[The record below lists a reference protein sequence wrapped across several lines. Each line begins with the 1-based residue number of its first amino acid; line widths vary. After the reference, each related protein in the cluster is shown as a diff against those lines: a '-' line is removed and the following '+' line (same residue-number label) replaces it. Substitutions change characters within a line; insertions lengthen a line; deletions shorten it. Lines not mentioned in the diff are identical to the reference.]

1 MKTEA
6 KKLAIKF
13 SIASLYILVIII
25 FISIPYSNAFSSMIS
40 LFALLGYV
48 SMSIAA
54 LMTPF
59 AAELYKILGKP
70 FIKTHHIFAISGLIL
85 ITLHPV
91 SLAIYT
97 ANPFV
102 FLPKFDSWIVFW
114 ELAGRP
120 ALILIYIGA
129 TAGALRNIYK
139 NSWKKFHNLLYVAL
153 FFGLIHGTLIGSS
166 FRNIFVTV
174 IFHLLFLSVMIA
186 FIYKRRQNYK
196 RRKKKK

>member
-1 MKTEA
+1 MKTET
-6 KKLAIKF
+6 KKIGIQL
-13 SIASLYILVIII
+13 STASLYILIVIL
-25 FISIPYSNAFSSMIS
+25 FIYIPYTNAFSSMIS

-59 AAELYKILGKP
+59 AAELYKIFGKS
-70 FIKTHHIFAISGLIL
+70 FIKIHHIFAISGLIL

-91 SLAIYT
+91 TLAIYT
-97 ANPFV
+97 GNPLV
-102 FLPKFDSWIVFW
+102 FLPRFDSWIVFW

-120 ALILIYIGA
+120 ALILVYVGA
-129 TAGALRNIYK
+129 AAGGLRNIYK

-166 FRNIFVTV
+166 FKNIFVTV
-174 IFHLLFLSVMIA
+174 IFYLLFLSVMLA
-186 FIYKRRQNYK
+186 FFYKRHKNHK
-196 RRKKKK
+196 RRKHR